1 MQGGLATN
9 PQHLK
14 ADRLGL
20 FPLGARMKRQTVRVV
35 ILLVATIACRAA
47 IGSAQTLQS
56 GTIAGVVR
64 DTSGAVLPGVTVEAS
79 SPALIEKVRTGVT
92 DNEGVY
98 KLINLTPG
106 IYTVTFTLPGF
117 SVVKREGLEISA
129 GVTVAVNA
137 ELRVGTLEETV
148 TVSGQTPLVDVQNS
162 TQHRVISRQVFEE
175 LPRGGYWTSTAVLLP
190 GVTTQL
196 RDVGGLATKGVKQ
209 QMAVHGSLLQDMPQ
223 LYDGMRF
230 AAVWATGGGVS
241 GSNFINSGTI
251 QELAIDTSG
260 ATAEAEGA
268 GVRVNII
275 PKQGGN
281 GFNGT
286 FLAN

>member
-20 FPLGARMKRQTVRVV
+20 FPSGGRMKRQTVRVV

-106 IYTVTFTLPGF
+106 TYAVTFTLPGF
-117 SVVKREGLEISA
+117 SVVKRDGLEI
-129 GVTVAVNA
+129 
-137 ELRVGTLEETV
+137 
-148 TVSGQTPLVDVQNS
+148 
-162 TQHRVISRQVFEE
+162 
-175 LPRGGYWTSTAVLLP
+175 
-190 GVTTQL
+190 
-196 RDVGGLATKGVKQ
+196 
-209 QMAVHGSLLQDMPQ
+209 
-223 LYDGMRF
+223 
-230 AAVWATGGGVS
+230 
-241 GSNFINSGTI
+241 NF
-251 QELAIDTSG
+251 
-260 ATAEAEGA
+260 
-268 GVRVNII
+268 
-275 PKQGGN
+275 
-281 GFNGT
+281 
-286 FLAN
+286 